1 MYVKFVPL
9 HKDVRHLKVQVDQE
23 EKITSLKDKLKDE
36 LKSEHF
42 KILFHGRTLHDV
54 NQTLTFYKVRKCKF
68 FALRQCLI
76 H

>member
-9 HKDVRHLKVQVDQE
+9 HKDVRHIKVSIEPE
-23 EKITSLKDKLKDE
+23 EKITSLKDKLKEE

-54 NQTLTFYKVRKCKF
+54 DQTLNFYKVRKCIV
-68 FALRQCLI
+68 FALRQF
-76 H
+76 